1 MAASRE
7 NTVNVPVEPTEA
19 MIEAAEAHWL
29 RGGTGGWSRDNPRGI
44 WSAMLAVSP
53 SVGGWREPVAWRYR
67 DAWGRWAYCQ
77 AVDNLAG
84 PKVITEKQPL
94 YAAPPPPSVSTGKAI
109 RKIGDEAV
117 RLAEVQRSDFGPGE
131 DGGWRFTEF
140 MMSRLTPQP
149 AEGCSS
155 DEGAEPAVVAPK
167 DQT

>member
-1 MAASRE
+1 MSDA
-7 NTVNVPVEPTEA
+7 VMVPRAWLEAFRRDTDPTEPIA
-19 MIEAAEAHWL
+19 DNGGTVWDMFCHEAA
-29 RGGTGGWSRDNPRGI
+29 
-44 WSAMLAVSP
+44 AMLAVSP